1 MKMIDYKEIFK
12 IKTDILKDKFQI
24 KKMSGLKFMET
35 KNKQLIS

>member
-1 MKMIDYKEIFK
+1 MIDYKEIFK

-24 KKMSGLKFMET
+24 KKMSWLKFMET